1 MTASVKE
8 KKVERWGIFEISL
21 EGPKD
26 GNPFIDAKFSAEF
39 KCKNR
44 ILEVDGFYDGDGI
57 YRVRFMPDTLGSWTY
72 LTKSNEDELDGVSGQ
87 FKCVEPSPGNHGPV
101 RVRNV
106 YHFAYADGTPFFP
119 VGTTC
124 YAWIHQGEE
133 LERQTLETLKKSP
146 FNKLRMCVF
155 PKHYVFN
162 LNEPVYHPFEGSLSK
177 GWDFA
182 RFNPDFFRHLEQRIS
197 DLLALGIEADVIL
210 FHPYDRWG
218 YSTMDQET
226 DERYLRYIVARLAA
240 FRNVWW
246 SLANEYDLMKT
257 KKMEDWDRFFQ
268 IIQEKDPYQHLRS
281 IHNCKNFYDYSKP
294 WVTHLS
300 VQYQGIDFSK
310 IIEWRKRYQKPV
322 IIDEC
327 GYEGNIQY
335 HWGNLPPQ
343 ELVRRFWEGIC
354 RGAYVTHGET
364 YLHPKDILWWSKGG
378 LLYGK
383 SPERIA
389 FLRKIL
395 EEGLSHDLEPMDLK
409 AEGACHAACAG
420 EEDEYYLV
428 YFGIHQPA
436 FQPLC
441 LPVGNKY
448 NIDLIDTWNMT
459 ITPLKSKVEG
469 KCEVKLPGKPYIA
482 LRIQKIA

>member
-1 MTASVKE
+1 MTASAKE
-8 KKVERWGIFEISL
+8 MRVERWGIFEISL

-26 GNPFIDAKFSAEF
+26 GNPFIDVKLSAEF

-57 YRVRFMPDTLGSWTY
+57 YRIRFMPDTLGLWTY
-72 LTKSNEDELDGVSGQ
+72 LTKSNKDELDGVYGQ

-101 RVRNV
+101 RVRDV

-155 PKHYVFN
+155 PKHFIFN
-162 LNEPVYHPFEGSLSK
+162 RNEPVHHPFEGSLSE
-177 GWDFA
+177 GWDFT

-218 YSTMDQET
+218 YSAMNREV
-226 DERYLRYIVARLAA
+226 DERYLRYIIARLAA

-246 SLANEYDLMKT
+246 SLANEYDLVKS

-281 IHNCKNFYDYSKP
+281 IHNCGEFYDYSKP
-294 WVTHLS
+294 WVTHVS

-310 IIEWRKRYQKPV
+310 IIEWRKKYRKPV
-322 IIDEC
+322 IVDEC
-327 GYEGNIQY
+327 GYEGNI
-335 HWGNLPPQ
+335 HRRLGSLTPQ
-343 ELVRRFWEGIC
+343 EMVRRFWEGIC

-378 LLYGK
+378 VLHGE
-383 SPERIA
+383 SPKRIA

-395 EEGLSHDLEPMDLK
+395 EEGPSEGLEPIDF
-409 AEGACHAACAG
+409 GRGPICAG
-420 EEDEYYLV
+420 KEGEYYLV
-428 YFGIHQPA
+428 YFGIYQPA
-436 FQPLC
+436 FWILN
-441 LPVGNKY
+441 LPKGRKY
-448 NIDLIDTWNMT
+448 KIDVIDTWNMT
-459 ITPLKSKVEG
+459 ITRLRNIFEG

-482 LRIQKIA
+482 LRIRKIT